1 MIENTEAAKIFYI
14 TLLEASHDL
23 SDAMV
28 QIWDYLDDDER
39 VRCRIAVA
47 RMVSE
52 IYCNGIAEIE
62 RLHSGFS
69 KTEHAPHGAHIST
82 GTSPGSRK
90 TVPLLTR
97 KARPSTIAA
106 ANQCG
111 RCANCVRAQSV
122 AFEASPFASEQR
134 PEITPRA

>member
-1 MIENTEAAKIFYI
+1 MIKNTEAAKILYI
-14 TLLEASHDL
+14 ALLEASHDL

-28 QIWDYLDDDER
+28 QIWDYLDEDEQ
-39 VRCRIAVA
+39 VRCKIAVA

-52 IYCNGIAEIE
+52 IYCNGVAEME
-62 RLHSGFS
+62 QLHSGFS
-69 KTEHAPHGAHIST
+69 KTKHAPQGAHIGT
-82 GTSPGSRK
+82 GTSPGSRS
-90 TVPLLTR
+90 TVPLLAR
-97 KARPSTIAA
+97 NARPSTIAA

-134 PEITPRA
+134 PEIIPRA